1 MASRGKQAEPR
12 RPAPRLYLVTPQEP
26 AGLADR
32 LAEALAAAD
41 VAAVLLRLPQGQG
54 ALCADHARAI
64 APTGQKKGPAL
75 LLHWNAGLAGRA
87 GADAPHPAAVSH
99 LAPPLPALTTT

>member
-12 RPAPRLYLVTPQEP
+12 RPPPRLYLVTPQDA

-41 VAAVLLRLPQGQG
+41 IAAVLLRLPQGEE
-54 ALCADHARAI
+54 AVRADHAD
-64 APTGQKKGPAL
+64 
-75 LLHWNAGLAGRA
+75 
-87 GADAPHPAAVSH
+87 GAE
-99 LAPPLPALTTT
+99 